1 MIIVIIGPTGVG
13 KTKLSLSLA
22 KKYNAEII
30 NADAMQV
37 YKEMN
42 IGTAKVSDTLD
53 IPHHLLSIKSVTDSY
68 SVFEYQKDGRRILDD
83 LLKQNK
89 NVIVVGGTGLYIKA
103 LLYDYRFSDEEIHEE
118 YDNLTNE
125 ELLEEIKV
133 FEDTSVHVNNRKRL
147 IRTLNRLKNNRTVSN
162 LGDKLLYDNV
172 YFIGL
177 TTDRK
182 ILYDRI
188 NYRVDEMIEEGLI
201 EEVKSLYEKNI
212 NSIPINTAI
221 GYKELYKYFD
231 GDISLEEAKELI
243 KRNSRR
249 YAKRQYTWI
258 NNKMDVKWFDVNF
271 SNFDKTIEE
280 VENYI
285 KFSDLKS

>member
-42 IGTAKVSDTLD
+42 IGTAKVIDTEG
-53 IPHHLLSIKSVTDSY
+53 IPHHLLSIRSVKKPY
-68 SVFEYQKDGRRILDD
+68 SVYEYQKDGRKILDR
-83 LLKQNK
+83 LLNENK
-89 NVIVVGGTGLYIKA
+89 NVIIVGGTGLYIKA
-103 LLYDYRFSDEEIHEE
+103 LLYDYKFNDELVNNTYDELSNEEILSEINKYE
-118 YDNLTNE
+118 KTN
-125 ELLEEIKV
+125 I
-133 FEDTSVHVNNRKRL
+133 HVNNRKRL
-147 IRTLNRLKNNRTVSN
+147 VRTLNRLKNNSEVN
-162 LGDKLLYDNV
+162 NNENELLYKNV

-177 TTDRK
+177 TTDREL
-182 ILYDRI
+182 LYSRI
-188 NYRVDEMIEEGLI
+188 NDRVDEMVSDGLI
-201 EEVKSLYEKNI
+201 DEVKDLYDKNI
-212 NSIPINTAI
+212 NTIPINTAI
-221 GYKELYKYFD
+221 GYKELYKYFNNEIPLNESID
-231 GDISLEEAKELI
+231 LI

-258 NNKMDVKWFDVNF
+258 NNKMNVNWFNVDINNF
-271 SNFDKTIEE
+271 NKTIKE

-285 KFSDLKS
+285 EKKSL

>member
-42 IGTAKVSDTLD
+42 IGTAKVIDTEG
-53 IPHHLLSIKSVTDSY
+53 IPHHLLSIRSVTEPY
-68 SVFEYQKDGRRILDD
+68 SVYEYQKDGRKILDK
-83 LLKQNK
+83 LLNENK
-89 NVIVVGGTGLYIKA
+89 NVIIVGGTGLYIKA
-103 LLYDYRFSDEEIHEE
+103 LLYDYKFNDELVNNTYDELSNEEILSEINKYE
-118 YDNLTNE
+118 KTN
-125 ELLEEIKV
+125 I
-133 FEDTSVHVNNRKRL
+133 HVNNRKRL
-147 IRTLNRLKNNRTVSN
+147 VRTLNRLKNNNEVN
-162 LGDKLLYDNV
+162 NNENELLYKNV

-177 TTDRK
+177 TTDREL
-182 ILYDRI
+182 LYSRI
-188 NYRVDEMIEEGLI
+188 NDRVDEMVSDGLI
-201 EEVKSLYEKNI
+201 DEVKDLYDKNI
-212 NSIPINTAI
+212 NTIPINTAI
-221 GYKELYKYFD
+221 GYKELYKYFNNEITLD
-231 GDISLEEAKELI
+231 ESIDLI

-258 NNKMDVKWFDVNF
+258 NNKMNVKWFNVDINNF
-271 SNFDKTIEE
+271 NKTIKE

-285 KFSDLKS
+285 EKKSL